1 MHATFVLKGKLMMTL
16 AHFQLQVYFRVYDIE
31 KIVRCTYKKEK
42 IKKIENSVK
51 EKSECGRCVRADF
64 FALLWGLMGS

>member
-1 MHATFVLKGKLMMTL
+1 MIGVVGVTL
-16 AHFQLQVYFRVYDIE
+16 AVFRMGSSVGPLQINSFRWLIL
-31 KIVRCTYKKEK
+31 KKEK
-42 IKKIENSVK
+42 IKKIENFVKEK